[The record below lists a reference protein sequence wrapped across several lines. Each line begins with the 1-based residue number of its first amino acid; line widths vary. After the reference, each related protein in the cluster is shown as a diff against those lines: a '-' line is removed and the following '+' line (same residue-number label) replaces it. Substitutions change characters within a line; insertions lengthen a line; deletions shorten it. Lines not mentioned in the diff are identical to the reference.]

1 MVSILIAI
9 GVAVLSVAAVGLYLI
24 AANGGPLPRGY
35 VLREAD
41 GTVEIGW
48 HACAGE
54 HIDTV
59 TLSRRQ
65 PEESRPIWALRN
77 SGDAGTALRIILGSQ
92 PAGFTTTTPYEP
104 AGDNEVIGV
113 EIVGTSGVL
122 DDVEFTLRGLPRG
135 TFTVTGG
142 EPRPL
147 SELVDESAE
156 AYC

>member
-1 MVSILIAI
+1 MGLLIAI
-9 GVAVLSVAAVGLYLI
+9 GAAVLSVATIGLYFM
-24 AANGGPLPRGY
+24 AANSGPLPRGY
-35 VLREAD
+35 VLRETD

-65 PEESRPIWALRN
+65 PTEPRPSWALRN
-77 SGDAGTALRIILGSQ
+77 SGAGGTALTISLGSQ
-92 PAGFTTTTPYEP
+92 PAGFTTNTPYEP
-104 AGDNEVIGV
+104 PGDGEVIGV
-113 EIVGTSGVL
+113 EIVGSSGVL
-122 DDVEFTLRGLPRG
+122 DDVEFTLRDLPPG
-135 TFTVTGG
+135 TFTANGG

-147 SELVDESAE
+147 DELADRPAD